1 MANFPD
7 QLFSGDQR
15 FDGSAHAVGTVP
27 TSGEASGGIKRVVVA
42 DLWISGGCRGGS
54 VGCIRSGDASV
65 GHQRIAGTLGTENN
79 LAGCPHDGDAP
90 YSLYII
96 SLCFIPRPVTDHSA
110 MPE

>member
-15 FDGSAHAVGTVP
+15 FDGSAHAVGTVQ

-79 LAGCPHDGDAP
+79 LEQPDFASTSASSG
-90 YSLYII
+90 SLAV
-96 SLCFIPRPVTDHSA
+96 FHA
-110 MPE
+110 